1 MSHIDESPVADLSA
15 RNKSAFMKASVL
27 AVLLAFSIPAFSQSP
42 SASEA
47 SIREL
52 LAVTDARNL
61 VEGLWGQIEDLMEK
75 AMKDAVG
82 DKPVSAKPVSA
93 KQEEIMA
100 EMRKESVALLREEMS
115 WEKLEPMYIRMYAQ
129 TFTQA
134 ELDGMIEFYK
144 SDAGR
149 AMTAKMPKL
158 TQVVMQDVMQIM
170 QGVTPKLRA
179 LTEKHVARLKA
190 ATN

>member
-1 MSHIDESPVADLSA
+1 LSHIDESPVADLSA

-82 DKPVSAKPVSA
+82 DKPVSA